1 MNLMYSQAS
10 LGWLEPVVI
19 ISGWPPLTPGG
30 VTPGVPCGV
39 CMIATS
45 PAGTLL
51 LLGSVAPASWNVQFR
66 FTATCSAAK
75 AFSTSSSAE
84 VVEDGLARPL
94 ASSILMMSR
103 AFTPPPALEAGLH
116 APSRDVP
123 P

>member
-51 LLGSVAPASWNVQFR
+51 LLGSVAPASCKVQFKL
-66 FTATCSAAK
+66 TATCSAAK
-75 AFSTSSSAE
+75 AFSTYSSAE
-84 VVEDGLARPL
+84 LVEDGFARL
-94 ASSILMMSR
+94 LSCSILLYSS
-103 AFTPPPALEAGLH
+103 ACSPTHLLQP
-116 APSRDVP
+116 
-123 P
+123 